1 MRYNPYDKKMDLTI
15 IKIGGSVVTCKESD
29 SPKINLKN
37 LKAVAKQLKNFK
49 KPYILIHGAGSFGHP
64 LVKKTGID
72 KGIKNKD
79 QLVAFAET
87 QKLQNQL
94 NYLVCGALIKEGIPA
109 VPCQPS
115 SHAVLKRGRLA
126 HFSVEAIKGMVSIGL
141 VPVCYGVPAY
151 DKVQGSA
158 ILSGDQI
165 APYLALKLGAQKIIE
180 AGDVEGIFTS
190 DPKKDKSAK
199 IVEEINDKNFKEV
212 EKYLSGSQTTDVTG
226 GMKQKY
232 LELGKT
238 ARKGIIT
245 QIVHFERLKEALE
258 GLKTGTTI
266 DLKAR
271 NRPKTAEAGTP
282 AKARKI
288 SLA

>member
-1 MRYNPYDKKMDLTI
+1 MDLTI
-15 IKIGGSVVTCKESD
+15 IKIGGSVVTCKGSD
-29 SPKINLKN
+29 SPRINSKN
-37 LKAVAKQLKNFK
+37 LKAVAEQLKNFK

-64 LVKKTGID
+64 LVKRTGID
-72 KGIKNKD
+72 KGIKNRG
-79 QLVAFAET
+79 QLTAFAET
-87 QKLQNQL
+87 QRLQNQL

-115 SHAVLKRGRLA
+115 SHAMLNKGRLVT
-126 HFSVEAIKGMVSIGL
+126 FSIEAIKGMVGIGL

-165 APYLALKLGAQKIIE
+165 APYLALKLGAKKIIE

-190 DPKKDKSAK
+190 DPKKDRSAE
-199 IVEEINDKNFKEV
+199 IVREVNRKNFNEV
-212 EKYLSGSQTTDVTG
+212 ESYLSGSRATDVTG

-232 LELGKT
+232 LEIIET
-238 ARKGIIT
+238 AKKGITT
-245 QIVHFERLKEALE
+245 QIVHFKHLEEALE
-258 GLKTGTTI
+258 GQKTGTTI

-271 NRPKTAEAGTP
+271 K
-282 AKARKI
+282 
-288 SLA
+288 